1 MKFVQK
7 NPRLLK
13 NGIKPMNSTSVFHF
27 FIGVSVEQQ
36 MNYAESADINS
47 VSIGNYVLSEYHIV
61 V

>member
-1 MKFVQK
+1 
-7 NPRLLK
+7 
-13 NGIKPMNSTSVFHF
+13 MNSTRVFHF

-47 VSIGNYVLSEYHIV
+47 VSIGNYALSKYHNV